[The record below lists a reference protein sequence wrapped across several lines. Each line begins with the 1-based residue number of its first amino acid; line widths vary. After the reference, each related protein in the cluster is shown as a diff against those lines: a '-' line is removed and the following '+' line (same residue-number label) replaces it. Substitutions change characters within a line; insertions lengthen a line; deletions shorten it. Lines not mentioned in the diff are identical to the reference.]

1 MTPSTPR
8 PGRPSKGR
16 TVKRTL
22 RTTPE
27 VGEWLAAESTR
38 RRNSV
43 DDMIEDW
50 ALSSALAESTPGPVP
65 TPTGEPAPGR

>member
-1 MTPSTPR
+1 MNQPTPR

-27 VGEWLAAESTR
+27 VAEWLAAESTR
-38 RRNSV
+38 RRKSV

-50 ALSSALAESTPGPVP
+50 ALGLVLAEPTPGPVP